1 MRDILLRTFIAIPV
15 PETLF
20 PVLRHLKTLVQRNGS
35 KVKWVRP
42 EAIHLTLKFLGHTPE
57 SSVKEIRS
65 ILSELAQDQMTFQL
79 SITGTGCFP
88 KQERPRILWL
98 GINGE
103 LDPLNQLVSKIN
115 RRLEPLGFLTEE
127 KTFIPHLTLAR
138 ISYPQKKNPEISAF
152 LDASYD
158 PIPFSVQKFQ
168 FISSE
173 LFSNGAVYSILST
186 HFFGNNSI

>member
-1 MRDILLRTFIAIPV
+1 MRDLLLRTFIAIPV

-20 PVLRHLKTLVQRNGS
+20 PVARNLKNLVRRNGI

-42 EAIHLTLKFLGHTPE
+42 EAIHLTLKFLGHTPG
-57 SSVKEIRS
+57 SSVEEIRS
-65 ILSELAQDQMTFQL
+65 ILSELAQGQMAFQL
-79 SITGTGCFP
+79 SVVGTGCFP

-98 GINGE
+98 GIKGE
-103 LDPLNQLVSKIN
+103 LDPLHQLVSEIN
-115 RRLEPLGFLTEE
+115 RRLEPLGYLTEE

-138 ISYPQKKNPEISAF
+138 ISYPQKKNPDISAF
-152 LDASYD
+152 LEASYE
-158 PIPFSVQKFQ
+158 PVSFSVQKFQ